1 MSSTTTTAA
10 GTKRAPLSDNP
21 NAANSPL
28 RGSSA
33 TALALQ
39 GSKKAAVRSHADQLR
54 EEPYGQPPPA
64 KRQMIEHGG
73 QRAAASPTSSRS
85 NVSNITRKASTISRP
100 IDRERPERA
109 SSRSGT
115 TVATSTTTRAERLYA
130 ASTTTTTT
138 STTTTTDRITA
149 KELEDLSIW
158 QTSMRSRFHKMVF
171 YFESIPDEQRHKLAK
186 QVAQLGAREE
196 KFFSIEITHVVTT
209 RPIPP
214 VKPVQDENQPVT
226 NTQSTSEQPKTID
239 PSLLNRNGDS
249 VRRKLIFDKPSLRK
263 SSVQPQEETMPK
275 PKARSTDILHR
286 ARDMGKKIWSLD
298 KLQRILGMVLETD
311 LYKAALLGRGHT
323 PAAADRAKARQQT
336 ANVLQMLQ
344 NERVHGPSDRDPTVV
359 TKDIHYFKGPYIYVY
374 DIEEKTRPIMVR
386 EYHRVADKKDGE
398 WPQFR
403 VASQG
408 RCPFVEDYD
417 PPERTRRE
425 KTQTKEKV
433 VKAADAAAATEKATK
448 TLQPPEVPS
457 PKPVTGKR
465 TLKEMEAPNDR
476 ATEVVDDAP
485 ETVESAKEP
494 TPSVDFRSQ
503 NAFMSHTTK
512 VGRLVAGEPVAS
524 GIQANKLTSAI
535 RSQMV
540 SSTTGVLGAKA
551 GISKEVLGLQ
561 RKVLQKAG
569 GPSLSQDSGVRRLAE
584 IGVDAAQCTRA
595 ASLGN
600 PAKPPMPGIWEDD
613 EARKQEQAKKERKL
627 RRTASTPVPQTKP
640 KPRDP
645 KPGYCENCQ
654 DKFEDFDAHIVSR
667 KHRRFAENDDNWAQ
681 LDALLG
687 KLSRAPREP
696 RYRSV
701 GDERWQ

>member
-1 MSSTTTTAA
+1 MSTTTTAA
-10 GTKRAPLSDNP
+10 SGTKRAPLSDNP

-39 GSKKAAVRSHADQLR
+39 GSKKAVRSHADQLR

-85 NVSNITRKASTISRP
+85 NVSNVTRKTSTMSRTAE
-100 IDRERPERA
+100 RERAERA
-109 SSRSGT
+109 SSR
-115 TVATSTTTRAERLYA
+115 TSTTATSTRAERSHA
-130 ASTTTTTT
+130 

-214 VKPVQDENQPVT
+214 VRPVQDENQPGT
-226 NTQSTSEQPKTID
+226 STQSTSEQPKTID

-249 VRRKLIFDKPSLRK
+249 VRRKLIFDKPSIRK

-311 LYKAALLGRGHT
+311 LVKAALLGRGHT
-323 PAAADRAKARQQT
+323 PQAADRAKARHQT

-374 DIEEKTRPIMVR
+374 DIEEKTRPVMVR

-425 KTQTKEKV
+425 RAQAKEKV
-433 VKAADAAAATEKATK
+433 TKAADTAAATEKAAATK

-465 TLKEMEAPNDR
+465 TLNEMEAPNDR
-476 ATEVVDDAP
+476 AAEVVDDAP
-485 ETVESAKEP
+485 ETVESTKES

-503 NAFMSHTTK
+503 NAFMSYTTK

-561 RKVLQKAG
+561 RKVLQKASV
-569 GPSLSQDSGVRRLAE
+569 PSLSQDSGARRLAE
-584 IGVDAAQCTRA
+584 IGVDGNPSCTRA

-600 PAKPPMPGIWEDD
+600 PANPPMPEIWEDD

-627 RRTASTPVPQTKP
+627 RRTASTPAPQTKP

-701 GDERWQ
+701 DDERWQ

>member
-1 MSSTTTTAA
+1 MSTTTAA
-10 GTKRAPLSDNP
+10 ASGSKRAPLSDNP

-39 GSKKAAVRSHADQLR
+39 GSKKAVRSHADQLR

-73 QRAAASPTSSRS
+73 QRAAVSPTTTQRS
-85 NVSNITRKASTISRP
+85 NVMRKTTSTISRTAAE
-100 IDRERPERA
+100 RERARN
-109 SSRSGT
+109 
-115 TVATSTTTRAERLYA
+115 TSTATTTRAERLNA
-130 ASTTTTTT
+130 TSHATTTTT
-138 STTTTTDRITA
+138 SHGITP
-149 KELEDLSIW
+149 KEIEDLSIW

-171 YFESIPDEQRHKLAK
+171 YFESIPDDQRHKLAK

-214 VKPVQDENQPVT
+214 VKPVQDENQPDT
-226 NTQSTSEQPKTID
+226 STQSASGQPKTID

-249 VRRKLIFDKPSLRK
+249 VRRKLIFDKPSIRK

-275 PKARSTDILHR
+275 PKARNTDILHR

-298 KLQRILGMVLETD
+298 KLQRILGIVLETD
-311 LYKAALLGRGHT
+311 LVKAAWISRGHT
-323 PAAADRAKARQQT
+323 PAAADRAKARQQS

-417 PPERTRRE
+417 PPERSRRE
-425 KTQTKEKV
+425 REKIKEKV
-433 VKAADAAAATEKATK
+433 AKLATVAAATEKAAATK
-448 TLQPPEVPS
+448 TRQTPEVPS

-465 TLKEMEAPNDR
+465 TLKEMEAHNDR
-476 ATEVVDDAP
+476 AAEVVDDAP
-485 ETVESAKEP
+485 ETVELTKESTP
-494 TPSVDFRSQ
+494 TAADFRQ

-561 RKVLQKAG
+561 RKVLQKANV
-569 GPSLSQDSGVRRLAE
+569 PSLSQDSGSRRLAE
-584 IGVDAAQCTRA
+584 AGVDGAQCTRA

-600 PAKPPMPGIWEDD
+600 PAKPPVPEIWEDD

-627 RRTASTPVPQTKP
+627 RRTASTPVPTTKP

-701 GDERWQ
+701 DERW

>member
-1 MSSTTTTAA
+1 MSTTTAA
-10 GTKRAPLSDNP
+10 AASGTKRAPLSDNP

-39 GSKKAAVRSHADQLR
+39 GSKKAVRSHADQLR

-73 QRAAASPTSSRS
+73 QRAAASPTSGSRS
-85 NVSNITRKASTISRP
+85 HVSNIMRKPSTISRTAA
-100 IDRERPERA
+100 ERA
-109 SSRSGT
+109 SSRT
-115 TVATSTTTRAERLYA
+115 TSTTATSTRAERSHA
-130 ASTTTTTT
+130 AALT
-138 STTTTTDRITA
+138 STTTTANTTTADRITA

-158 QTSMRSRFHKMVF
+158 QSSMRSRFHKMVF
-171 YFESIPDEQRHKLAK
+171 YFESIPDDQRHKLAK

-214 VKPVQDENQPVT
+214 VKPVQDENQPGT
-226 NTQSTSEQPKTID
+226 STQSASEQPKTID
-239 PSLLNRNGDS
+239 PSLLSRNGES
-249 VRRKLIFDKPSLRK
+249 VRRKLIFDKPSIRK

-311 LYKAALLGRGHT
+311 LYKAAWLGRGHT

-417 PPERTRRE
+417 PPERTRR
-425 KTQTKEKV
+425 TQAKEKV
-433 VKAADAAAATEKATK
+433 TKAAEAAAATEKAAATK
-448 TLQPPEVPS
+448 SLQPPEVPS

-476 ATEVVDDAP
+476 AAEVVDNVP
-485 ETVESAKEP
+485 ETVESVKES

-561 RKVLQKAG
+561 RKVLQKANV
-569 GPSLSQDSGVRRLAE
+569 PSLSQDSGSRRLAE
-584 IGVDAAQCTRA
+584 IGVDGAQCTRA

-600 PAKPPMPGIWEDD
+600 PTRPPMPEIWEDD

-627 RRTASTPVPQTKP
+627 RRTASTPAPQTKP

-654 DKFEDFDAHIVSR
+654 DKFEDFDAHILSR

-701 GDERWQ
+701 DNERW

>member
-1 MSSTTTTAA
+1 MSTTTAA
-10 GTKRAPLSDNP
+10 SGTKRAPLSDNP

-39 GSKKAAVRSHADQLR
+39 GSKKAVRSHADQLR

-73 QRAAASPTSSRS
+73 QRAAASPMSSRS
-85 NVSNITRKASTISRP
+85 NVSNAMRKPSTISRTAE
-100 IDRERPERA
+100 RERAER
-109 SSRSGT
+109 RT
-115 TVATSTTTRAERLYA
+115 TATTTATSTRAERSHA
-130 ASTTTTTT
+130 ALTTTTTA
-138 STTTTTDRITA
+138 TTTDRITS
-149 KELEDLSIW
+149 KELEDLAIW
-158 QTSMRSRFHKMVF
+158 QASMRTRFHKMVF
-171 YFESIPDEQRHKLAK
+171 YFESIPDDQRHKLAK

-214 VKPVQDENQPVT
+214 VKPVQDENQPGT
-226 NTQSTSEQPKTID
+226 STQSASEQAKTID

-249 VRRKLIFDKPSLRK
+249 VRRKLIFDKPSIRK
-263 SSVQPQEETMPK
+263 SSVQPQEETTMSK

-311 LYKAALLGRGHT
+311 LYKAAWLGRGHT

-374 DIEEKTRPIMVR
+374 DIEEKTKPIMVR

-425 KTQTKEKV
+425 RAQAKDKV
-433 VKAADAAAATEKATK
+433 TKAAEAAAATEKAAATK

-476 ATEVVDDAP
+476 AVEVVVDDAP
-485 ETVESAKEP
+485 EMVESAKLS

-569 GPSLSQDSGVRRLAE
+569 GGPSLSQDSGSRRLAE
-584 IGVDAAQCTRA
+584 IGVDGNPSCTRA

-600 PAKPPMPGIWEDD
+600 PTKPPMPEIWEDD
-613 EARKQEQAKKERKL
+613 EEARKQEQAKKERKL
-627 RRTASTPVPQTKP
+627 RRTASTPAPQTKP

-654 DKFEDFDAHIVSR
+654 DKFEDFDAHILSR

-696 RYRSV
+696 RYRPV
-701 GDERWQ
+701 GDERW

>member
-1 MSSTTTTAA
+1 MQAQHDA
-10 GTKRAPLSDNP
+10 
-21 NAANSPL
+21 
-28 RGSSA
+28 
-33 TALALQ
+33 
-39 GSKKAAVRSHADQLR
+39 
-54 EEPYGQPPPA
+54 
-64 KRQMIEHGG
+64 
-73 QRAAASPTSSRS
+73 
-85 NVSNITRKASTISRP
+85 
-100 IDRERPERA
+100 
-109 SSRSGT
+109 
-115 TVATSTTTRAERLYA
+115 
-130 ASTTTTTT
+130 
-138 STTTTTDRITA
+138 
-149 KELEDLSIW
+149 
-158 QTSMRSRFHKMVF
+158 
-171 YFESIPDEQRHKLAK
+171 RHILTHLV
-186 QVAQLGAREE
+186 QREE

-214 VKPVQDENQPVT
+214 VKPLQDENQPST
-226 NTQSTSEQPKTID
+226 STQSEQPKTID

-249 VRRKLIFDKPSLRK
+249 VRRKLIFDKPSIRK
-263 SSVQPQEETMPK
+263 SSVQPQDETTMPK

-417 PPERTRRE
+417 PPERTKRE
-425 KTQTKEKV
+425 RTVAKEKAA
-433 VKAADAAAATEKATK
+433 KAVAATNEKAAATKAV
-448 TLQPPEVPS
+448 QPPEVPS

-476 ATEVVDDAP
+476 AAEVIDEAP
-485 ETVESAKEP
+485 EAVESAKES
-494 TPSVDFRSQ
+494 TPSVDFRQ

-512 VGRLVAGEPVAS
+512 AHRLVAGEPVAS

-561 RKVLQKAG
+561 RKVLQKANA
-569 GPSLSQDSGVRRLAE
+569 PSLSQDSGTRHLAE
-584 IGVDAAQCTRA
+584 NGVARA

-600 PAKPPMPGIWEDD
+600 PSKPPMPEIWEDD
-613 EARKQEQAKKERKL
+613 EAKKLEQAKKERKL
-627 RRTASTPVPQTKP
+627 RRTASTPAPQTKP

-654 DKFEDFDAHIVSR
+654 DKFEDFDAVS
-667 KHRRFAENDDNWAQ
+667 F
-681 LDALLG
+681 LDLVLDIT
-687 KLSRAPREP
+687 
-696 RYRSV
+696 V
-701 GDERWQ
+701 H